1 MILITDISPERK
13 GTGGES
19 IYGPTF
25 EGNVTEFVLHK
36 CVGTWCMLKVVKVS
50 MKWKLCLFSPYSD
63 IKRKGQK
70 CRPGPNFVGQIARA

>member
-25 EGNVTEFVLHK
+25 EGTEFVLHK
-36 CVGTWCMLKVVKVS
+36 CVGTWYI
-50 MKWKLCLFSPYSD
+50 LCVFFPP
-63 IKRKGQK
+63 I
-70 CRPGPNFVGQIARA
+70 VT